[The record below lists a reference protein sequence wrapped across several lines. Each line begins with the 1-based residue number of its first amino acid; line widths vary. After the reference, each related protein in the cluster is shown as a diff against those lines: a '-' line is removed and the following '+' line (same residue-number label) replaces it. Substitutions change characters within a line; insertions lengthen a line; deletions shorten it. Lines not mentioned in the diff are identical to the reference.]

1 MKKILSLLAL
11 VMLCVMGAK
20 AETIKYALAEGDTF
34 TSGQSVEVKNGS
46 DAVAT
51 ITYGESDGAD
61 FKAAKAATN
70 IDGYTA
76 FTEGNGTNG
85 EKTGGTFYTIT
96 PKVDAKIAVAVVL
109 NADKKFYILEDG
121 TALTNYDGITVSA
134 KFYGTYEFDAKAG
147 KAYKFYCAGSKLGF
161 FGFEMTIADSVEPV
175 EPTNKTITLVPG
187 VWATD
192 GATFAAYV
200 WNADGNK
207 WIPFVAAGEN
217 YATQI
222 SDAYTGLIVTR
233 INPDG
238 TDEDPW
244 KNVWNQ
250 TSDIDFTTVADGSVI
265 TITGWEQANYTITN
279 PLQEAREKLTKII
292 TLAEMLDA
300 EALAAE
306 IAAAKEAVAGTD
318 IDAMQT
324 AMNAIM
330 DKAMPIASQLINT
343 AKDFADNYGY
353 SEVSAAIDAVTAA
366 ITPATSGDFTPLET
380 ALNDLMAKALPAAQD
395 AIGKFKA
402 YAEVLDDENLN
413 TAVANAEA
421 ALASG
426 KFKDIIDAIKAA
438 EQPFM
443 VAARNFAAKVQEEN
457 IEDEAVKAALD
468 NYYSAI
474 SATKPSIVEVGVA
487 VQQLVKAYQ
496 AYQLEQNP
504 VYTVA
509 GTADLT
515 GYEWDTTQNEMKK
528 NEDTGLYEW
537 TAKFITVTNDQQ
549 PKFKVVKNYTE
560 WYPEGGE
567 ETNWVITPAV
577 LEGEGIYTSI
587 TITFNAETKEITV
600 SGIKRETPVY
610 AADNVYFWESPDGYV
625 NENGGVA
632 VHNNGGRVNYAQAG
646 YFTIS
651 LNGKAD
657 FSTDVVTITL
667 NEGVSLSKG
676 DKIAITAFRNK
687 DAADKAS
694 GAKLKFDDG
703 SEVTTGDGTE
713 FVNIN
718 AAVAGTDEYGTEPNT
733 VIVNVPESAVGSKTI
748 QMTRSKTGT
757 NLFITKIEI
766 APNITTGISTVAA
779 NVVNNGQ
786 VYNLAGQKV
795 QTMKKGLYIVNG
807 KKVLMK

>member
-46 DAVAT
+46 DVVAT

-161 FGFEMTIADSVEPV
+161 FGFEMTIAGSVEPV

-318 IDAMQT
+318 IEAMQT
-324 AMNAIM
+324 ATNAFLV
-330 DKAMPIASQLINT
+330 KALPIAQEVIAL
-343 AKDFADNYGY
+343 AKEFAQKYGY
-353 SEVSAAIDAVTAA
+353 SEVTDA
-366 ITPATSGDFTPLET
+366 ITALEGTILAAMGGNMEPLQA
-380 ALNDLMAKALPAAQD
+380 ALDNLIAVALPAAKD
-395 AIGKFKA
+395 AIGKIEG
-402 YAEVLDDENLN
+402 YSGSLENEALS
-413 TAVANAEA
+413 TAIAAAKA
-421 ALASG
+421 ALASN
-426 KFKDIIDAIKAA
+426 KVKDIITKIKAL
-438 EQPFM
+438 EEPFRT
-443 VAARNFAAKVQEEN
+443 AAQYFIAKVTAEN
-457 IEDEAVKAALD
+457 IEDPNVMAALAAVKAAAEAD
-468 NYYSAI
+468 
-474 SATKPSIVEVGVA
+474 PFSIVAFGDA
-487 VQQLVKAYQ
+487 VKELIKAYKAYQ
-496 AYQLEQNP
+496 LALDP

-567 ETNWVITPAV
+567 ETNWVITPEV
-577 LEGEGIYTSI
+577 LEGEGIYSII

-610 AADNVYFWESPDGYV
+610 ADDNVYFWESPDGYV

-632 VHNNGGRVNYAQAG
+632 VHNKGGRVNYAQAG

-667 NEGVSLSKG
+667 NEGVTLSKG
-676 DKIAITAFRNK
+676 DQIAITAFRNK
-687 DAADKAS
+687 DAADKVS
-694 GAKLKFDDG
+694 GALLKFDDG
-703 SEVTTGDGTE
+703 STITTGNGME

-718 AAVAGTDEYGTEPNT
+718 AAVSGTSEYGTEPNT